1 MYIRPDWAYRG
12 SQNEV
17 AVVDS
22 RPVGTMSKGN
32 NIKFA
37 GSMVKLNRF
46 FGLILIGCLSAANAF
61 AWQASALSAVDDL
74 KQRYQK
80 AHQAL
85 AEDLDQLASIC
96 REQNMLEEAAAA
108 LEWKMLRDPNRQY
121 IFLPPS
127 QAEIDHGSAE
137 TDLQKKFFQRLQSI
151 KQAYAAQLFELAKQA
166 TVREMGPE
174 AYQWLHETLVFDPE
188 HEAARSALGYRKN
201 ATLGWVRSAKPTT
214 ARKARTR
221 QKAIG
226 WEKETY
232 WEINSPHFKI
242 YSAAGEQAGLALA
255 EELEQTYWVWRQIF
269 FGYWS
274 NSRQIAR
281 WLEGD
286 SADKSGSRQYQVI
299 LFRDKAQ
306 YVNDLADV
314 DNIEISSGYYSEDQ
328 RASFFYWED
337 DIPIDTWRHEI
348 VHQLLQENAGSNKSV
363 ADRGHAWWVEGIA
376 MYFESMLVN
385 PHCIVLGGFDAN
397 RMQYARLRFQREGFF
412 VPMVELDAM
421 SREELQSN
429 PDIKRIYT
437 QASGVSQFLMTGEA
451 GRYRD
456 SFLQLI
462 KSFYKDRRFKDSIA
476 DAILPLDQLDR
487 AYQRFLEIDREQFD
501 TYWQNQNPQVF
512 ALGRAGLTDEDVGM
526 LKACQALTWL
536 DLSRNPI
543 TNKALNSL
551 ESISSLN
558 QLFLDTTASTDSGMK
573 SIATLS
579 NLQELDLANTRIT
592 DKGIELLTPLS
603 ELQVLWLADSMV
615 SDQCLDDLVTF
626 SKLQLVDLRRT
637 DVTEQGVT
645 TLKNKNPQLR
655 VLH

>member
-1 MYIRPDWAYRG
+1 
-12 SQNEV
+12 
-17 AVVDS
+17 
-22 RPVGTMSKGN
+22 
-32 NIKFA
+32 
-37 GSMVKLNRF
+37 MVKLNRF
-46 FGLILIGCLSAANAF
+46 FGLLLIGCLSATNAF
-61 AWQASALSAVDDL
+61 AWQASAPSGVDDL
-74 KQRYQK
+74 KQRYQR
-80 AHQAL
+80 AHQSLGQELDEL
-85 AEDLDQLASIC
+85 AEIC
-96 REQNMLEEAAAA
+96 RQQKMPAEAATS
-108 LEWKMLRDPNRQY
+108 LEWKIVRDPNRQY

-127 QAEIDHGSAE
+127 QQESESDLE
-137 TDLQKKFFQRLQSI
+137 LTDLQKKFFQRLKSI
-151 KQAYAAQLFELAKQA
+151 KESYAAQLFELARQA
-166 TVREMGPE
+166 IEKEMGPE
-174 AYQWLHETLVFDPE
+174 AYQWLHEALVFDPE
-188 HEAARSALGYRKN
+188 HAATRSALGFRKN

-214 ARKARTR
+214 ARIARTR

-226 WEKETY
+226 WEKGTY

-269 FGYWS
+269 FRYWS
-274 NSRQIAR
+274 NSRQLAR
-281 WLEGD
+281 WLAGD

-306 YVNDLADV
+306 YVADLAAV

-337 DIPIDTWRHEI
+337 NIPIDTWRHEI

-385 PHCIVLGGFDAN
+385 PHCIVLGGFDAS

-412 VPMVELDAM
+412 VPMVELDAL

-429 PDIKRIYT
+429 PNIKRIYT
-437 QASGVSQFLMTGEA
+437 QASGVTQFLMAGEA

-462 KSFYKDRRFKDSIA
+462 KSFYKDRRFKESIEQT
-476 DAILPLDQLDR
+476 IMPLDQLDR
-487 AYQRFLEIDREQFD
+487 AYQRFLEIDRQEFE
-501 TYWQNQNPQVF
+501 TYWQNKNPQFF
-512 ALGRAGLTDEDVGM
+512 ALGGAGLKDKDISM
-526 LKACQALTWL
+526 LNECQELIWL

-543 TNKALNSL
+543 TNQALNSL
-551 ESISSLN
+551 TDLRSLN
-558 QLFLDTTASTDSGMK
+558 QLFLDTTAITDEGMN
-573 SIATLS
+573 SIAKIS

-592 DKGIELLTPLS
+592 DQGIGRLKPLR

-615 SDQCLDDLVTF
+615 SDQCLDDLATLP
-626 SKLQLVDLRRT
+626 KLQMVDLRRT

-645 TLKNKNPQLR
+645 KLKNKNPQLR